1 MNKRNI
7 ITSALLAMLALVG
20 CQRNDDLG
28 GLRRPVHITATIE
41 AQGAET
47 RAQLNSD
54 GSGSLNDG
62 DEISLWHSTNSNP
75 PTMLDYTFG
84 TTKLYWEDVIT
95 DSYNVIHFGGWYP
108 KYRPEGTLSEPK
120 DYDVAGAA
128 DEAKRDLLIAPLTE
142 VKHGKPVSLAFRHV
156 MHKLAVNLESDKHTA
171 EQLASAKITPCLP
184 HSHARVDFLAGKVE
198 EAEAS
203 GNTAYP
209 PATGASV
216 FFVVAPQDLEAGREM
231 LRIEIGEK
239 TFFFPVPETIPG
251 NDPSSDASRR
261 LLSGKR
267 LLLTLSIGED
277 DAVTLETGNISAWDD
292 GGSSSGTATGDN
304 GGGTVEEQF
313 PDPNFKAYVLENFD
327 TDKDG
332 KISAEEASK
341 VTQIRVSK
349 KEIKDLKGIEIF
361 IRLQELVCNNNRLT
375 ALDLSENTEL
385 QELNC
390 SSNRLTELDLS
401 KNTRLQGLW
410 CANNQLAAL
419 NISKSTEL
427 QRLLC
432 SYNQLTA
439 LDLSKNARL
448 QTLSC
453 DNNQLTALDLT
464 ENAGL
469 QTLACD
475 NNQLTALDLSKNTKL
490 DLLTCPGN
498 RLTALDVS
506 KNTVLRTLRCGNQ
519 QDGRLLQ
526 LTLGNAHNRK
536 KWKEQWKEKN
546 HPVTAKDE

>member
-20 CQRNDDLG
+20 CRRNDDLG

-62 DEISLWHSTNSNP
+62 DEISLWHSTNGNP

-142 VKHGKPVSLAFRHV
+142 VEHGKPVSLAFRHV

-239 TFFFPVPETIPG
+239 TFSFPVPETIPG
-251 NDPSSDASRR
+251 NDPSSDAPRR

-277 DAVTLETGNISAWDD
+277 DAVTLETGNISAWGD
-292 GGSSSGTATGDN
+292 GGSSSGTAIEANGD
-304 GGGTVEEQF
+304 GT
-313 PDPNFKAYVLENFD
+313 PDE
-327 TDKDG
+327 
-332 KISAEEASK
+332 
-341 VTQIRVSK
+341 
-349 KEIKDLKGIEIF
+349 
-361 IRLQELVCNNNRLT
+361 
-375 ALDLSENTEL
+375 
-385 QELNC
+385 
-390 SSNRLTELDLS
+390 
-401 KNTRLQGLW
+401 
-410 CANNQLAAL
+410 
-419 NISKSTEL
+419 
-427 QRLLC
+427 
-432 SYNQLTA
+432 
-439 LDLSKNARL
+439 
-448 QTLSC
+448 
-453 DNNQLTALDLT
+453 
-464 ENAGL
+464 
-469 QTLACD
+469 
-475 NNQLTALDLSKNTKL
+475 
-490 DLLTCPGN
+490 
-498 RLTALDVS
+498 
-506 KNTVLRTLRCGNQ
+506 
-519 QDGRLLQ
+519 
-526 LTLGNAHNRK
+526 
-536 KWKEQWKEKN
+536 
-546 HPVTAKDE
+546 

>member
-20 CQRNDDLG
+20 CRRNDDLG

-62 DEISLWHSTNSNP
+62 DEISLWHSTNGNP

-142 VKHGKPVSLAFRHV
+142 VEHGKPVSLAFRHV
-156 MHKLAVNLESDKHTA
+156 MHKLAVNLESDKYTA

-239 TFFFPVPETIPG
+239 TFSFPVPETIPG
-251 NDPSSDASRR
+251 NDPSSDAPRR

-453 DNNQLTALDLT
+453 DNNQLTALDL
-464 ENAGL
+464 
-469 QTLACD
+469 
-475 NNQLTALDLSKNTKL
+475 SKNTKL

-526 LTLGNAHNRK
+526 LTLGNAHNKK